1 MKIERKPSTA
11 LLPTPVVL
19 LSVAGHGKEK
29 PNIITLAWAGTV
41 CSDPP
46 MLSVAIRPSRHSHRL
61 VNAARE
67 FVVNVPRAEQLEQ
80 VDLAG
85 VWSGAEHDKFEEL
98 GLTARPANAVAAPLI
113 EECPINIECVVRHQ
127 LAARRAR
134 PVHRRDRR
142 RGLRR
147 GRSRRPR
154 ARSHEH
160 AQPRRLRRGGVLVSR
175 RAHRVLRRRGESLG
189 QALNR
194 PRLPPDARAARLGP
208 VSFYITT
215 PIYYVNGEPHHG
227 HAYTTVAADVLARFH
242 RQRGEDVFFLTGTD
256 EHGTKVAQAAEERGL
271 TPQQHVD
278 QLAPRYRE
286 LAAALGASNDFFIR
300 TTDPEHEAFVQ
311 GFVEKLRAA
320 GDIEKRSY
328 GGLYCTACEA
338 FWYERDL
345 TAEGLCPD
353 HGVKP
358 VWLEEE
364 NYYFLL
370 SRYQDR
376 LADFFRANPGFVKP
390 KSRFNEAL
398 SFIEQGLEDIS
409 ISRSSITWGVSVPWD
424 DEQVIYVWV
433 DALINYLSAL
443 TYARPG
449 EDLTARYWPAFHLL
463 AKDILKFH
471 AVIWP
476 ALLMSAGYDL
486 PTGELIHGYLL
497 VGGEKMSKTRG
508 NVLDPFAVIEE
519 VGAEPLRYYLMRE
532 VTLGQDGD
540 VSMDGLRA
548 RYNNELANELGN
560 LVSRTVS
567 MIGKYRDGAIPQ
579 AGPEGEALAAVAA
592 EGEAMVAKAA
602 EQYAALSVTAALDTI
617 WEYVRR
623 LNKLVEEEAPW
634 KLAKDEALARRL
646 DAVLNGL
653 AAGLRLVALAVYPVI
668 PVTAVEVL
676 RRLGQAHG
684 DADLLAEKATWAALT
699 SATVVAGPPLFPR
712 LESAG

>member
-1 MKIERKPSTA
+1 M
-11 LLPTPVVL
+11 
-19 LSVAGHGKEK
+19 
-29 PNIITLAWAGTV
+29 
-41 CSDPP
+41 
-46 MLSVAIRPSRHSHRL
+46 
-61 VNAARE
+61 
-67 FVVNVPRAEQLEQ
+67 
-80 VDLAG
+80 
-85 VWSGAEHDKFEEL
+85 
-98 GLTARPANAVAAPLI
+98 
-113 EECPINIECVVRHQ
+113 
-127 LAARRAR
+127 
-134 PVHRRDRR
+134 
-142 RGLRR
+142 
-147 GRSRRPR
+147 
-154 ARSHEH
+154 
-160 AQPRRLRRGGVLVSR
+160 
-175 RAHRVLRRRGESLG
+175 
-189 QALNR
+189 
-194 PRLPPDARAARLGP
+194 
-208 VSFYITT
+208 SFYITT

-227 HAYTTVAADVLARFH
+227 HAYTTVAADVLARHH

-311 GFVEKLRAA
+311 GFVEKLKAA

-345 TAEGLCPD
+345 TADGLCPD
-353 HGVKP
+353 HGIKP

-376 LADFFRANPGFVKP
+376 LAEFFRANPAFVKP
-390 KSRFNEAL
+390 KSRYNEAL

-449 EDLTARYWPAFHLL
+449 EDLTARYWPAFHFL

-508 NVLDPFAVIEE
+508 NVLDPFAVIQD

-540 VSMDGLRA
+540 VSLEGLRA

-592 EGEAMVAKAA
+592 EGEAMVAKAGGA
-602 EQYAALSVTAALDTI
+602 
-617 WEYVRR
+617 VRR
-623 LNKLVEEEAPW
+623 PRRDGCARLRVGVRAAPQPAGGRRGAVEARQGRGAGGPPGRRAQRAGGGAAPGR
-634 KLAKDEALARRL
+634 AGRVSGDPRHGRRGAAPHRAGARRRRPAPGEGDL
-646 DAVLNGL
+646 GGAHAGHGGRRAVAVP
-653 AAGLRLVALAVYPVI
+653 AAR
-668 PVTAVEVL
+668 EL
-676 RRLGQAHG
+676 RRRRDRTVRPGAAH
-684 DADLLAEKATWAALT
+684 
-699 SATVVAGPPLFPR
+699 PR
-712 LESAG
+712 

>member
-1 MKIERKPSTA
+1 MST
-11 LLPTPVVL
+11 
-19 LSVAGHGKEK
+19 
-29 PNIITLAWAGTV
+29 
-41 CSDPP
+41 
-46 MLSVAIRPSRHSHRL
+46 
-61 VNAARE
+61 
-67 FVVNVPRAEQLEQ
+67 F
-80 VDLAG
+80 
-85 VWSGAEHDKFEEL
+85 
-98 GLTARPANAVAAPLI
+98 
-113 EECPINIECVVRHQ
+113 
-127 LAARRAR
+127 
-134 PVHRRDRR
+134 
-142 RGLRR
+142 
-147 GRSRRPR
+147 
-154 ARSHEH
+154 
-160 AQPRRLRRGGVLVSR
+160 
-175 RAHRVLRRRGESLG
+175 
-189 QALNR
+189 
-194 PRLPPDARAARLGP
+194 
-208 VSFYITT
+208 ITT

-227 HAYTTVAADVLARFH
+227 HAYTTIAADVLARYH
-242 RQRGEDVFFLTGTD
+242 RQKGEDVFFLTGTD

-286 LAAALGASNDFFIR
+286 LAAAVGASNDFFIR

-320 GDIEKRSY
+320 GDIEKRTY
-328 GGLYCTACEA
+328 GGLYCTACEG

-345 TAEGLCPD
+345 TPEGLCPD
-353 HGVKP
+353 HGSKP

-370 SRYQDR
+370 SKYQDR
-376 LADFFRANPGFVKP
+376 LAEFFRANPGFVKP
-390 KSRFNEAL
+390 RSRYNEAL

-409 ISRSSITWGVSVPWD
+409 ISRSSITWGVPVPWD

-449 EDLTARYWPAFHLL
+449 EDLTARYWPAFHFL

-476 ALLMSAGYDL
+476 ALLMSAGYEL
-486 PTGELIHGYLL
+486 PEGELIHGYLL

-519 VGAEPLRYYLMRE
+519 LGAEPLRYYLMRE

-540 VSMDGLRA
+540 VSLEGLRA

-560 LVSRTVS
+560 LVSRSVS

-579 AGPEGEALAAVAA
+579 AGPEGEALAAVAR
-592 EGEAMVAKAA
+592 EGEAMVAAA
-602 EQYAALSVTAALDTI
+602 SAHYETTAVTAALDAV

-623 LNKLVEEEAPW
+623 LNRLVEEEAPW
-634 KLAKDEALARRL
+634 KLAKDEAQAARL

-668 PVTAVEVL
+668 PATAVEIL
-676 RRLGQAHG
+676 RRLGQPPAG
-684 DADLLAEKATWAALT
+684 ADPALATATWAALT
-699 SATVVAGPPLFPR
+699 PAAVVAGPSLFPR

>member
-1 MKIERKPSTA
+1 M
-11 LLPTPVVL
+11 
-19 LSVAGHGKEK
+19 
-29 PNIITLAWAGTV
+29 
-41 CSDPP
+41 
-46 MLSVAIRPSRHSHRL
+46 
-61 VNAARE
+61 
-67 FVVNVPRAEQLEQ
+67 
-80 VDLAG
+80 
-85 VWSGAEHDKFEEL
+85 
-98 GLTARPANAVAAPLI
+98 
-113 EECPINIECVVRHQ
+113 
-127 LAARRAR
+127 
-134 PVHRRDRR
+134 
-142 RGLRR
+142 
-147 GRSRRPR
+147 
-154 ARSHEH
+154 
-160 AQPRRLRRGGVLVSR
+160 
-175 RAHRVLRRRGESLG
+175 
-189 QALNR
+189 
-194 PRLPPDARAARLGP
+194 
-208 VSFYITT
+208 SFYITT

-227 HAYTTVAADVLARFH
+227 HAYTTVAADVLARHH

-311 GFVEKLRAA
+311 GFVEKLRAS

-345 TAEGLCPD
+345 TADGLCPD
-353 HGVKP
+353 HGIKP

-370 SRYQDR
+370 SKYQDR
-376 LADFFRANPGFVKP
+376 LAEFFRANPGFVKP
-390 KSRFNEAL
+390 RSRYNEAL

-449 EDLTARYWPAFHLL
+449 EDLTARYWPAFHFL

-476 ALLMSAGYDL
+476 ALLMSAGYEL
-486 PTGELIHGYLL
+486 PVGELIHGYLL

-508 NVLDPFAVIEE
+508 NVLDPFAVIED

-540 VSMDGLRA
+540 VSLEGLRA

-579 AGPEGEALAAVAA
+579 AGPEGEALAAVAS
-592 EGEAMVAKAA
+592 EGEAMVVKSA
-602 EQYAALSVTAALDTI
+602 EQYADLNVTAALDTI
-617 WEYVRR
+617 WEFVRR

-634 KLAKDEALARRL
+634 KLAKDEAQAARL

-668 PVTAVEVL
+668 PRTAVEVL
-676 RRLGQAHG
+676 RRVGQAHG
-684 DADLLAEKATWAALT
+684 GADLLLDKAAWAALT
-699 SATVVAGPPLFPR
+699 QAKVVAGPSLFPR
-712 LESAG
+712 LETEG

>member
-1 MKIERKPSTA
+1 M
-11 LLPTPVVL
+11 
-19 LSVAGHGKEK
+19 
-29 PNIITLAWAGTV
+29 
-41 CSDPP
+41 
-46 MLSVAIRPSRHSHRL
+46 
-61 VNAARE
+61 
-67 FVVNVPRAEQLEQ
+67 
-80 VDLAG
+80 
-85 VWSGAEHDKFEEL
+85 
-98 GLTARPANAVAAPLI
+98 
-113 EECPINIECVVRHQ
+113 
-127 LAARRAR
+127 
-134 PVHRRDRR
+134 
-142 RGLRR
+142 
-147 GRSRRPR
+147 
-154 ARSHEH
+154 
-160 AQPRRLRRGGVLVSR
+160 
-175 RAHRVLRRRGESLG
+175 
-189 QALNR
+189 
-194 PRLPPDARAARLGP
+194 
-208 VSFYITT
+208 SFYITT

-227 HAYTTVAADVLARFH
+227 HAYTTVAADVLARHH

-286 LAAALGASNDFFIR
+286 LAAALGASTDFFIR

-311 GFVEKLRAA
+311 GFVEKLKAA

-345 TAEGLCPD
+345 TADGLCPD
-353 HGVKP
+353 HGIKP

-370 SRYQDR
+370 SKYQDR
-376 LADFFRANPGFVKP
+376 LAEFFRATPGFVKP

-449 EDLTARYWPAFHLL
+449 EDLTARYWPAFHFL

-508 NVLDPFAVIEE
+508 NVLDPFAVIED

-532 VTLGQDGD
+532 VTLGPG
-540 VSMDGLRA
+540 
-548 RYNNELANELGN
+548 
-560 LVSRTVS
+560 
-567 MIGKYRDGAIPQ
+567 
-579 AGPEGEALAAVAA
+579 
-592 EGEAMVAKAA
+592 
-602 EQYAALSVTAALDTI
+602 
-617 WEYVRR
+617 RR
-623 LNKLVEEEAPW
+623 
-634 KLAKDEALARRL
+634 R
-646 DAVLNGL
+646 
-653 AAGLRLVALAVYPVI
+653 
-668 PVTAVEVL
+668 
-676 RRLGQAHG
+676 Q
-684 DADLLAEKATWAALT
+684 
-699 SATVVAGPPLFPR
+699 PR
-712 LESAG
+712 GSAGALQQRACQRAGQPRQPHGQHDRQVP